1 MISSNANLSSSSV
14 SNELLF
20 LIKTNNIE
28 AIKNLLMVMWS
39 KLMK

>member
-1 MISSNANLSSSSV
+1 MISSNANSSSSSV